1 MLKRKFPACE
11 TCPWPMPTE
20 STFLLAGL
28 FLLLAAAG
36 WALGRFGDRD
46 ELEDAPPPL
55 NIDYLKGL
63 NFLLNEQTD
72 QALEHFLKMVRVDD
86 KTIETHFALGSLFR
100 RRGEVDRAI
109 RIHQNIIARPDLA
122 PEQRDQALFSL
133 AKDYLRAG
141 LLDRAENLFIRL
153 AQGSRYQV
161 EALEQLCRIY
171 EQEREWQSAIDAGQK
186 LEVLSGQSLALQIAH
201 YYCELAEQA
210 VAKKDYGS
218 ARNFVKKAQV
228 GRPRT
233 QRGALIRARIARDTD
248 DAKTARRLYHRI
260 IDENTYLITEALPA
274 LVEVYSREG
283 TAAQLDKNLRAH
295 LDNNPN
301 LRNDVAYTAI
311 VNNIGGIDFIDECVE
326 DYMLGEP
333 TLKEFID
340 LQTVNAANGEDRQA
354 ALAKVRAAL
363 SKLAATIPR
372 YQCRECGFS
381 SQRLLWQCPSCR
393 DWETQRP
400 FSTVSFD
407 SLLQRSTGM

>member
-1 MLKRKFPACE
+1 
-11 TCPWPMPTE
+11 MPTE

-36 WALGRFGDRD
+36 WALGRFGERD
-46 ELEDAPPPL
+46 EDEGAPPPL

-122 PEQRDQALFSL
+122 SEQRDQALFSL

-141 LLDRAENLFIRL
+141 LLDRAENLFVQL
-153 AQGSRYQV
+153 SQGSRYQV

-171 EQEREWQSAIDAGQK
+171 EQEREWQRAIESGQK

-210 VAKKDYGS
+210 ATKKDYNA
-218 ARNFVKKAQV
+218 ARAFVKKSQS

-233 QRGALIRARIARDTD
+233 QRGALTRARIALETEDS
-248 DAKTARRLYHRI
+248 KTALRLYNRI
-260 IDENTYLITEALPA
+260 VDENTYLITEALPA
-274 LVEVYSREG
+274 LVEVYRREG
-283 TAAQLDKNLRAH
+283 STDQLESSLRTHLNKN
-295 LDNNPN
+295 PGMKT
-301 LRNDVAYTAI
+301 DVAYTAI
-311 VNNIGGIDFIDECVE
+311 VNNIGGIDVIDECVE
-326 DYMLGEP
+326 EYMLSEP
-333 TLKEFID
+333 TLTEFID
-340 LQTVNAANGEDRQA
+340 LQTVNAANDEDRQM
-354 ALAKVRAAL
+354 ALNKVRAAL

-372 YQCRECGFS
+372 YQCKECGFS
-381 SQRLLWQCPSCR
+381 SQKLLWQCPSCR

-400 FSTVSFD
+400 FATVSFD
-407 SLLQRSTGM
+407 SLLQRSSGM

>member
-1 MLKRKFPACE
+1 
-11 TCPWPMPTE
+11 MPTE

-36 WALGRFGDRD
+36 WALGRFGERD
-46 ELEDAPPPL
+46 DDQEAPVPL

-122 PEQRDQALFSL
+122 AEQRDQALFSL

-141 LLDRAENLFIRL
+141 LLDRAENLFVRL
-153 AQGSRYQV
+153 SQGSRYQV

-171 EQEREWQSAIDAGQK
+171 EQEREWQRAIESAEK
-186 LEVLSGQSLALQIAH
+186 LEVLSGESLALQVAH

-210 VAKKDYGS
+210 LGAKDFS
-218 ARNFVKKAQV
+218 AARAFVKKAQS

-233 QRGALIRARIARDTD
+233 QRGALTRARIALDTD
-248 DAKTARRLYHRI
+248 DNKTALRLYHRI
-260 IDENTYLITEALPA
+260 VDENTYLITEALPA
-274 LVEVYSREG
+274 LVDVYHREG
-283 TAAQLDKNLRAH
+283 STDQLDMHLRAQLEKHPAMKAE
-295 LDNNPN
+295 
-301 LRNDVAYTAI
+301 VAYTAI
-311 VNNIGGIDFIDECVE
+311 VNDIGGIDIIDECVE
-326 DYMLGEP
+326 EYMLSEP
-333 TLKEFID
+333 TLTEFID
-340 LQTVNAANGEDRQA
+340 LQIVNTANGQDRKA
-354 ALAKVRAAL
+354 ALVKVRSAL
-363 SKLAATIPR
+363 SKLARTIPR
-372 YQCRECGFS
+372 YQCKECGFS

-407 SLLQRSTGM
+407 SLLQRSPSGLSASM